1 MMAIPGAVLKHRVV
15 YKLLLS
21 EYWILIVL
29 FVKHI
34 EHLNQVSSYT
44 VP

>member
-1 MMAIPGAVLKHRVV
+1 MAIPVAVLKRKVV

-34 EHLNQVSSYT
+34 
-44 VP
+44 

>member
-1 MMAIPGAVLKHRVV
+1 MMAIPGAVLKHKVL

-34 EHLNQVSSYT
+34 EHLNQVPSYT